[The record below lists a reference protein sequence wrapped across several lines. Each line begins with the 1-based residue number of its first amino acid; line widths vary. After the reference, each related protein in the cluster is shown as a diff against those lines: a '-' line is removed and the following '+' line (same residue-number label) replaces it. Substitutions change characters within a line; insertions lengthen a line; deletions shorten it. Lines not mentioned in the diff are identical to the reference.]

1 MKNSIRNIIV
11 IAVLLCLN
19 CSCAYAKVTL
29 AQEEPML
36 KITIAKFALV
46 MIGLFAFSLVMYIG
60 LSIYNKFFVDSKI
73 KDYKLRKDS
82 LRSPRDKDEAIML
95 FITKNRLK

>member
-19 CSCAYAKVTL
+19 CSCAYAKVNS
-29 AQEEPML
+29 AQLPLL

-82 LRSPRDKDEAIML
+82 LRSPRDKDEAVML